1 MKKMGIGI
9 TIIFLLF
16 CMIVVAEQSKGKSYK
31 DPFEMESELPR
42 VAGKADKE
50 IRVLLKTQGYQNI
63 AHTSI
68 KITAKEGYVIE
79 WNEGRTEC
87 SGETVTIVRPDDKR
101 FQNGTIQV
109 RPMGE
114 TLKILSYKRGYGY
127 PEYEG
132 ILELY
137 STAEGIVIVNQLPI
151 ESYLC
156 RVVPSE
162 MPASYHI
169 EALKAQAV
177 CARSYAY
184 NQTKSYAYPEYQ
196 AHVDDSTSYQVY
208 GNSSPK
214 ESTIKAI
221 ADTKGQTLQYR
232 KQVITAYYYSTSCGK
247 TTDVQA
253 WGSKVSAKNNYLQEV
268 EICDEKGVPYEQ
280 GLPWYRWELRVS
292 ADALRQQLELYA
304 GVQIGEIQSIEIKKR
319 GAGDIALQLYVKGK
333 QNELCI
339 ETENKIRHALAV
351 EGCKIQKQDGSIT
364 MVSQLLPSAFITI
377 EKKGASYII
386 HGGGYGHGIGM
397 SQNGANEM
405 AKRGKNYIEILQLFY
420 VGAKIL

>member
-1 MKKMGIGI
+1 M
-9 TIIFLLF
+9 
-16 CMIVVAEQSKGKSYK
+16 
-31 DPFEMESELPR
+31 
-42 VAGKADKE
+42 
-50 IRVLLKTQGYQNI
+50 
-63 AHTSI
+63 
-68 KITAKEGYVIE
+68 
-79 WNEGRTEC
+79 
-87 SGETVTIVRPDDKR
+87 
-101 FQNGTIQV
+101 
-109 RPMGE
+109 
-114 TLKILSYKRGYGY
+114 
-127 PEYEG
+127 
-132 ILELY
+132 ELY

-156 RVVPSE
+156 WVVPSE

-386 HGGGYGHGIGM
+386 QGGGYGHGIGM

>member
-1 MKKMGIGI
+1 MKKMGIRI
-9 TIIFLLF
+9 TIIFFLF

-31 DPFEMESELPR
+31 DSFETESKLPEIG
-42 VAGKADKE
+42 GKDDKE

-63 AHTSI
+63 AHASV
-68 KITAKEGYVIE
+68 KITAKDGYVIE
-79 WNEGRTEC
+79 WDKGRTEC
-87 SGETVTIVRPDDKR
+87 SGENVTIIRPDDKR

-109 RPMGE
+109 RPEGK
-114 TLKILSYKRGYGY
+114 TLTILSYKRGCGY

-137 STAEGIVIVNQLPI
+137 ATAEGIVIVNQLPI
-151 ESYLC
+151 ENYLC

-162 MPASYHI
+162 MPASYHL

-184 NQTKSYAYPEYQ
+184 NQTKKYAYPEYQ

-214 ESTIKAI
+214 ESTIKAVVE
-221 ADTKGQTLQYR
+221 TKGQTLRYGE
-232 KQVITAYYYSTSCGK
+232 QVITAYYYSTSCGK

-253 WGSKVSAKNNYLQEV
+253 WGSKVNAKNNYLQEV

-280 GLPWYRWELRVS
+280 RLPWYRWELSVS
-292 ADALRQQLELYA
+292 TDALRQQLELYA
-304 GVQIGEIQSIEIKKR
+304 GVRIGEIQSIEIKKR
-319 GAGDIALQLYVKGK
+319 GAGDVALQLYVKGK

-339 ETENKIRHALAV
+339 ETENKIRRALAV
-351 EGCKIQKQDGSIT
+351 EGCKIQKQDGSVT
-364 MVSQLLPSAFITI
+364 TVRQLLPSAFITI
-377 EKKGASYII
+377 EKKGTSYIVR
-386 HGGGYGHGIGM
+386 GGGYGHGIGM